1 MACYQYDDTGCSGG
15 PRPCYASNV
24 KELLNCLL

>member
-1 MACYQYDDTGCSGG
+1 MACYQTDDTGCGGG
-15 PRPCYASNV
+15 PRPCYFGTA